1 MAISKI
7 DGLDLHHLRLFV
19 LLMRERSVTRV
30 ARVLQRGQPAVS
42 HGLARLRSHFGDE
55 LFVRNGRVL
64 EPTSRA
70 VELHQ
75 SIGAPLEALETAL
88 VASANFDARSA
99 APVFRIGLSDDLQLA
114 FLPAIVAALRREI
127 PNARVIAVASVRA
140 RAFEL
145 LEGRNV
151 NTVLGNL
158 GTLPSSARTR
168 VLRRVQF
175 AVLCARKLRGPL
187 SLDRYCSA
195 RHVLVTSE
203 GDMSG
208 VIDRHLADLGR
219 ARRVVLSVPHFTV
232 LPSLLADHE
241 LMATVPSHVAKS
253 LSASHALYR
262 YPLPFPSPQYDL
274 AMAWRASI
282 DKDKGERLL
291 RDVILRTI
299 CGPRRRVSGRT

>member
-1 MAISKI
+1 MAINKI
-7 DGLDLHHLRLFV
+7 DAIDLHHLRLFV

-30 ARVLQRGQPAVS
+30 ARIVQRGQPAVS

-70 VELHQ
+70 VELHR
-75 SIGAPLEALETAL
+75 SLGAPLEALETAL
-88 VASANFDARSA
+88 VASTNFDARIAS
-99 APVFRIGLSDDLQLA
+99 PTFRIGLSDDLQLA

-127 PNARVIAVASVRA
+127 PNARLVAVASARA

-145 LEGRNV
+145 LEGRSV
-151 NTVLGNL
+151 STVLGNL
-158 GTLPSSARTR
+158 GTLPASARTR

-175 AVLCARKLRGPL
+175 SVLCARKLRGPL
-187 SLDRYCSA
+187 SPDRYCSG

-208 VIDRHLADLGR
+208 VIDRLLADIGR
-219 ARRVVLSVPHFTV
+219 ARRVVVSVPYFTV
-232 LPSLLADHE
+232 LPSLLGDDD
-241 LMATVPSHVAKS
+241 LMATVPDHVAKS
-253 LSASHALYR
+253 LSTSHALYQ
-262 YPLPFPSPQYDL
+262 YALPFPSPRYEL

-282 DKDKGERLL
+282 DNDKGERLL
-291 RDVILRTI
+291 RDVILRTV
-299 CGPRRRVSGRT
+299 GGARRWENHAT